1 MILKQ
6 VKYYILLL
14 ISAVTLYNCTD
25 VPEGML
31 TNSAP
36 ETYLSLFPDS
46 IISPHIT
53 RLKITWW
60 GDDPDGLVKGY
71 RFSFD
76 STNWT
81 YKEGNDSTFQL
92 VIVGNDSTF
101 RFWVAAVDD
110 KGNID
115 PTPASNLFP
124 VYNSPP
130 SVSFNGGTSIPD
142 TSFPVA
148 TFAWTGTDPDGDGSI
163 SKYYYALNDT
173 STWNE
178 LSATTSTITLRQ
190 ANGIVP
196 GQNNKLYMKVK
207 DIAGVYSPVVTM
219 PDSGRTWFVRPVTGK
234 ILLIDDYPASL
245 SDNSAAAQFYR
256 GALDTLPFLF
266 SELDIKVNNGSNIP
280 KIKNPMFI
288 ETLKLF
294 ECVIWYGFRGNNNN
308 ENPNYQLATETL
320 PFYLAA
326 GGKVFF
332 SGGFG
337 NTIDQ
342 GFNPVEFSPVDSV
355 TFYQVTGAT
364 QQTPTIVVDNNYPV
378 LTIGPTNSPDR
389 IRGILFKPSAKVIYK
404 MPFNPT
410 YDTTQITV
418 CIKDAA
424 VNPKVFLMT
433 VPLNRMNGSSNA
445 AIFLRRILGTDFN
458 IHN

>member
-342 GFNPVEFSPVDSV
+342 GFNPVEFAPVDSV
-355 TFYQVTGAT
+355 TFYQAT
-364 QQTPTIVVDNNYPV
+364 TVFTTTPVIVYDQNYPE
-378 LTIGPTNSPDR
+378 LTVSSTIDR
-389 IRGILFKPSAKVIYK
+389 IRGLVYKPSARVVYK
-404 MPFNPT
+404 MPYNPT
-410 YDTTQITV
+410 YDTTKITIS
-418 CIKDAA
+418 IKDAA